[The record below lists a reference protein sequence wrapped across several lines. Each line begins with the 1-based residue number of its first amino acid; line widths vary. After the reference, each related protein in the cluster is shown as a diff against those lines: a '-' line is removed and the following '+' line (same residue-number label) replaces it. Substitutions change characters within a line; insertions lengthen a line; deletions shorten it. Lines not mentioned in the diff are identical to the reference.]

1 MISDYHMHSEF
12 STDSDTPMELMAE
25 RAIALGMKRIC
36 FTDHMDM
43 EFPGGGF
50 QLDTPLYMAKVRR
63 LKKTYEGRL
72 DILSGVELGMQSQ
85 LVRMQEEY
93 VAMYPFDFVIGSMHL
108 LHGQD
113 PYDRKVFEGRT
124 DAEVYEEYFLE
135 TLENVKRFSGFQTLG
150 HLDYVVRYG
159 ARQAEEYSY
168 SRYAD
173 IIDEI
178 LKILVQRGCG
188 LELNTGGIKY
198 GLGFPNPHPDILRRF
213 RELGGDIVTVGADAH
228 RPEHVGYA
236 FEQVR
241 EYLKNAG
248 FAYVAEFQGRK
259 PEFIKI

>member
-1 MISDYHMHSEF
+1 
-12 STDSDTPMELMAE
+12 
-25 RAIALGMKRIC
+25 
-36 FTDHMDM
+36 
-43 EFPGGGF
+43 
-50 QLDTPLYMAKVRR
+50 
-63 LKKTYEGRL
+63 
-72 DILSGVELGMQSQ
+72 MQSH

-135 TLENVKRFSGFQTLG
+135 TLENVKRFSVFQTLG

>member
-1 MISDYHMHSEF
+1 MSANTFGRNFRVTTFGESHCK
-12 STDSDTPMELMAE
+12 
-25 RAIALGMKRIC
+25 ALGVIVDGC
-36 FTDHMDM
+36 PANI
-43 EFPGGGF
+43 EFDLEYIQSQMARRRPGGTEIGTKRNEA
-50 QLDTPLYMAKVRR
+50 DR
-63 LKKTYEGRL
+63 LEV
-72 DILSGVELGMQSQ
+72 LSG
-85 LVRMQEEY
+85 
-93 VAMYPFDFVIGSMHL
+93 
-108 LHGQD
+108 
-113 PYDRKVFEGRT
+113 VFEGRT